1 MKNTRKHVVVFC
13 AQNREADMIDLEK
26 LNPILEGYKAYF
38 PSHWD
43 DEKYKWEAVKHFQDH
58 WNIDAENFGDMFKQA
73 TDKTFN
79 LLASGYAYPRG
90 MITNFAKADDEA
102 TRTMFRNLFD
112 EEQDL
117 AARVDAFQTASEELR
132 AKYDDG
138 TWRNHYQ
145 NTNAISTYLWLRYPD
160 KYYIYKYELFRAAA
174 RELSSDYMPKKNG
187 SVETLIGGFK
197 MYDEICEA
205 IKANSEIVALFRNGI
220 TESCYPDPELK
231 TATIDVG
238 FYLARFYLSEQDAE
252 KEENEWFPKDY
263 SPELSVENWVDL
275 LNDSEVF
282 TESSL
287 KIVKRMKDYGGA
299 ATCTQLSIKYGDGAN
314 FYNTGSQSLAK
325 RIAKKT
331 GCPVMTRDTDNSR
344 WWPILYLGRDAD
356 KKDDGVYIWRLR
368 DELSEAL
375 DKVDL
380 SEIPLYVDNSPVIW
394 KISHGSISESNRTL
408 FEDRKVAVVHSTTKA
423 MAGSKVSQGENFM
436 DSIKKGDYFYLCYG
450 NSIRFLGQFTSD
462 KAVLNPE
469 MEDGWYERDYRVI
482 AKSKDTSAYSGAH
495 KWWSPDFNST
505 CIKVE
510 KDDQALFE
518 SEILQPYFD
527 MTLSKLFGDT
537 DPDMKYW
544 WLTANPKIWSFAD
557 LKVGEEQSYTLYN
570 ENGHKRR
577 IFQNFLDA
585 KVGDIVIG
593 YEANPV
599 KRVVALAKITQAND
613 GKSIYFE
620 KTEGLTSPIEYLDL
634 KACPELEKMEFFVQ
648 PNGSLFK
655 LTKGEFDFIMD
666 IIRDDNPLKQADTSI
681 QKYTKEDFLSKVYM
695 TEERYDVLEALLR
708 NKKNLILQGAPGVG
722 KTFTAKK
729 LAYAMMGEV
738 DDSRIEMV
746 QFHQNYSYEDF
757 IMGYRPDCS
766 DFKLNDGIF
775 YRFCQI
781 AANHPDKDYFFI
793 IDEINRG
800 NMSKIFG
807 ELLMLIEKDYRGTK
821 ATLAYSGMPFS
832 VPENLF
838 IIGMMNTADR
848 SLAMIDYALRRRF
861 SFFEMEPGF
870 NSEGFTNYQNSF
882 ANETFNALIDQ
893 IKALNKEIAE
903 DKSLGRGFQI
913 GHSYFCGREEAG
925 CSEEWMH
932 SVVEF
937 DILPMLGEYWFDEP
951 DKLSRWE
958 KNLRGVFDD

>member
-1 MKNTRKHVVVFC
+1 
-13 AQNREADMIDLEK
+13 MIDLEK
-26 LNPILEGYKAYF
+26 LNLILEGYKAYF

-43 DEKYKWEAVKHFQDH
+43 DEKYKWEAIKHFQDH
-58 WNIDAENFGDMFKQA
+58 WNIDAENFGEMFKQA
-73 TDKTFN
+73 TDKTSN

-90 MITNFAKADDEA
+90 MIINFAKADDGA

-112 EEQDL
+112 ESQDL

-132 AKYDDG
+132 SKYDDG

-187 SVETLIGGFK
+187 SVETLIGGFQ

-205 IKANSEIVALFRNGI
+205 IKADSEIVELFKNGI
-220 TESCYPDPELK
+220 TKSCYPDSELK
-231 TATIDVG
+231 TATMDIG
-238 FYLARFYLSEQDAE
+238 FYLARFYLGTQNAE
-252 KEENEWFPKDY
+252 KDKNEWFPKPEDY
-263 SPELSVENWVDL
+263 TPELSVEDWVEL
-275 LNDSEVF
+275 LNDSSVF
-282 TESSL
+282 TGSSL
-287 KIVKRMKDYGGA
+287 KIVKRLKDYGGA
-299 ATCTQLSIKYGDGAN
+299 ATCKQLSVKYGENLN
-314 FYNTGSQSLAK
+314 FYNNGSQSLAK
-325 RIAKKT
+325 RVAEKT
-331 GCPVMTRDTDNSR
+331 GCPVMIKDTENSR
-344 WWPILYLGRDAD
+344 WWPILYVGKEAD
-356 KKDDGVYIWRLR
+356 SSTDGVYIWKLR

-375 DKVDL
+375 EKVNL
-380 SEIPLYVDNSPVIW
+380 SEIPLYVDDTPAIW
-394 KISHGSISESNRTL
+394 KISHGSISENNRSI
-408 FEDRKVAVVHSTTKA
+408 FEDRKVAVVHSRTKA
-423 MAGSKVSQGENFM
+423 KAVSKVSQGESFM

-450 NSIRFLGQFTSD
+450 NSIRILGQFTSD
-462 KAVLNPE
+462 KPVLNLE
-469 MEDGWYERDYRVI
+469 MKDGWYERSYRVI
-482 AKSKDTSAYSGAH
+482 AESKDTSAYKGIQ
-495 KWWSPDFNST
+495 KWWSPNDNST
-505 CIKVE
+505 CIKVDN
-510 KDDQALFE
+510 DDQKLFE
-518 SEILQPYFD
+518 EAVLVPYFD
-527 MTLSKLFGDT
+527 MTLNKLFGDA
-537 DPDMKYW
+537 DQKQGYW

-599 KRVVALAKITQAND
+599 KKVVALAKITQAND
-613 GKSIYFE
+613 GKSVYFE
-620 KTEGLTSPIEYLDL
+620 KTEGLASPVEYLDL
-634 KACPELEKMEFFVQ
+634 KACSELEKMEFFVQ

-666 IIRDDNPLKQADTSI
+666 IIRDDNPLKQADAPI
-681 QKYTKEDFLSKVYM
+681 QKYTKENFLNKVYM

-729 LAYAMMGEV
+729 LAYAMMGEM

-757 IMGYRPDCS
+757 IMGYRPDGT
-766 DFKLNDGIF
+766 DFKLTDGIF
-775 YRFCQI
+775 YRFCQT
-781 AANHPDKDYFFI
+781 AANHPDKEFFFI

-861 SFFEMEPGF
+861 SFFEIEPGF
-870 NSEGFTNYQNSF
+870 NSEGFTKYQNGF

-893 IKALNKEIAE
+893 IKALNKEITD

-913 GHSYFCGREEAG
+913 GHSYFCGREETG
-925 CSEEWMH
+925 YTDEWMR